1 MCDSG
6 LLSVLLCTI
15 IPVAIISCT

>member
-6 LLSVLLCTI
+6 LLSLLLCTI